1 MKKLIF
7 SIALLLSCTATAEQ
21 MRRLGNWDVHYVLIP
36 TTFLNKNIA
45 ANYGIDRGRDRA
57 LLNISVLAD
66 DGTPS
71 AARVSGVVTNLLGQQ
86 QPLEFSEVRE
96 ESAIYYL
103 ASVKHTDREVLR
115 FEVNILPADEIPA
128 QLKFQ
133 QQVYWDPE

>member
-1 MKKLIF
+1 
-7 SIALLLSCTATAEQ
+7 